1 MERSM
6 SGKAMGRRR
15 RNHPEAALILA
26 LGLAACTA
34 GPALEGRRP
43 PADIAGTVHVCTS
56 CHGPGGYSISSTFPR
71 LAGQQK
77 GYLVAQLKAF
87 RDHTRA
93 DPHAKTYM
101 WGMTARLS
109 NAQIEAL
116 AAYFSSQPPV
126 PGTPDNSPAA
136 AAGRRIFDH
145 GIPAKGVPACKAC
158 HGDKA
163 QGNGVFP
170 RLAGQHR
177 AYIEGQLEAFASNAR
192 ENAIMH
198 QNAKNLTPEQIRDIA
213 AYVRTR

>member
-1 MERSM
+1 M
-6 SGKAMGRRR
+6 SKQASSRHRRTR
-15 RNHPEAALILA
+15 TALALA
-26 LGLAACTA
+26 SVLGLAACTA
-34 GPALEGRRP
+34 RTPPEGTPP
-43 PADIAGTVHVCTS
+43 PADIAGTVHVCSS

-93 DPHAKTYM
+93 DPHARTYM
-101 WGMTARLS
+101 WGMAARLS
-109 NAQIEAL
+109 DAQIEGI

-126 PGTPDNSPAA
+126 PGVPDDSPAV
-136 AAGRRIFDH
+136 AAGRKIFDQ
-145 GIPAKGVPACKAC
+145 GIAAEGVPACKAC

-177 AYIEGQLEAFASNAR
+177 AYIERQLQAFASNAR

-213 AYVRTR
+213 AYVRTQ